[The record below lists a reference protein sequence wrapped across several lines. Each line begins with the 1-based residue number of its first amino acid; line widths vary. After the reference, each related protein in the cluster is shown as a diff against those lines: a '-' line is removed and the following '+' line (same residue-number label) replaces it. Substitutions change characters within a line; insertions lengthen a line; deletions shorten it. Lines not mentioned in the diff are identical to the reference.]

1 MYIMVKH
8 WYVYL
13 IIAVVA
19 WLLLVLC
26 DKYNFIKSK
35 PLRYF
40 IVIFVSSIIC
50 WGIYDLIV

>member
-1 MYIMVKH
+1 MINH

-19 WLLLVLC
+19 GLLLLVC
-26 DKYNFIKSK
+26 DKYNIIKSK

-40 IVIFVSSIIC
+40 IVIFISSIIC
-50 WGIYDLIV
+50 WCIYDLIV